1 MAELSGSTGWRNRAE
16 RVAPGGVHSPVRS
29 GRGVEAP
36 AFMAERG
43 EGAYLW
49 DSDGLRYLDMI
60 MSWGALLFGH
70 AHPRVVEVAERAL
83 RKGTTFGTSHPG
95 ETQLAEAIVERVPGV
110 EMVRFVNSGTEAVM
124 SAVRLARAA
133 TSRDR
138 IVVCKGAYHGHADA
152 LLAAGGSGLSTL
164 GLSTL
169 PSSPGVTTGAV
180 RDTVVVPFNDLNAVA
195 QAFTGEPV
203 AAVIVEPIIGNSG
216 FILPAAGYLEGLR
229 DACDEHGALLIADE
243 VMTGFRVGP
252 RGATGLFNL
261 RADLVT
267 LGKVVGGGL
276 PLAAY
281 AGPRE
286 LMDQVA
292 PAGAVYQAGTLSGN
306 PVATAAGLAALE
318 LAAESDYAAL
328 DRAVAGLLEEL
339 LAAGRKLGV
348 ALQGGSVGGMMGL
361 YFNEHPVRNAVE
373 AASSDTA
380 MFATY
385 WRAMLSR
392 GVLLPPSAFEAWFP
406 GFAHTPAD
414 FEFLARAHTQSLEE
428 AAREVKR

>member
-1 MAELSGSTGWRNRAE
+1 MAELSGSTGWRQRAE

-49 DSDGLRYLDMI
+49 DTDGRRYLDLI

-70 AHPRVVEVAERAL
+70 AHTRIVEAAERAL

-133 TSRDR
+133 TATDR
-138 IVVCKGAYHGHADA
+138 IIVCKGAYHGHADA
-152 LLAAGGSGLSTL
+152 LLAAGGSGLTTL
-164 GLSTL
+164 GLATL
-169 PSSPGVTTGAV
+169 PSSPGVTAGAV

-195 QAFTGEPV
+195 QALAGGPV

-216 FILPAAGYLEGLR
+216 FILPAGGYLEGLR
-229 DACDEHGALLIADE
+229 EACDMHRALLIADE
-243 VMTGFRVGP
+243 VMTGFRVDP
-252 RGATGLFNL
+252 RGALGHFNF

-286 LMDQVA
+286 LLEQVA
-292 PAGAVYQAGTLSGN
+292 PSGTVYQAGTLSGN
-306 PVATAAGLAALE
+306 PVATAAGLAALD
-318 LAAESDYAAL
+318 LALESDYRAL
-328 DRAVAGLLEEL
+328 DRTVAEL
-339 LAAGRKLGV
+339 VENLIDAGRKLGV
-348 ALQGGSVGGMMGL
+348 PLQGGSVGGMMGL
-361 YFNEHPVRNAVE
+361 HFNPRPVRNAVE
-373 AASSDTA
+373 AADSDSV
-380 MFATY
+380 MFAAY

-392 GVLLPPSAFEAWFP
+392 GGLLPPSAYEAWFP

-414 FEFLARAHTQSLEE
+414 FEFLARAHAQSLEVV
-428 AAREVKR
+428 AREVRL